1 MADVR
6 KIYPRSGDKKTVYL
20 KNVISN
26 PNIIVGDYTMYHD
39 TIHDPKEF
47 EQTTCFINIRSIATN

>member
-1 MADVR
+1 MADMR

-26 PNIIVGDYTMYHD
+26 PNTIVGDYTMYHD

-47 EQTTCFINIRSIATN
+47 GKCTIASTP

>member
-20 KNVISN
+20 KNVFQIRIS
-26 PNIIVGDYTMYHD
+26 
-39 TIHDPKEF
+39 
-47 EQTTCFINIRSIATN
+47 S